1 MAAEFHNNGRRIRA
15 IRFTPP
21 SGAPAYYDE
30 QGQSLQKLFL
40 RSPSMFQPRVTSRF
54 SYRRLHPVLGG
65 FRPHLGVDYGA
76 SRGTPVVAVASG
88 VVVSAGWGGDS
99 GNMVRL
105 RHTNGY
111 ETYYLHLSAF
121 AAGIRRG
128 TRVAQGQM
136 IGRVGATGLV
146 TGPHLDFRM
155 RKNGVFVNSL
165 LEHRKL
171 PPGEPVPPAHLA
183 EFRGVRDDALE
194 RLLWFVQPA
203 VAATAYTQ

>member
-1 MAAEFHNNGRRIRA
+1 M
-15 IRFTPP
+15 
-21 SGAPAYYDE
+21 
-30 QGQSLQKLFL
+30 
-40 RSPSMFQPRVTSRF
+40 
-54 SYRRLHPVLGG
+54 
-65 FRPHLGVDYGA
+65 
-76 SRGTPVVAVASG
+76 
-88 VVVSAGWGGDS
+88 
-99 GNMVRL
+99 RL

-165 LEHRKL
+165 ARTPKAPTPASRYHLLTSQSSGRSATTHSSGSSGSSSRRSR
-171 PPGEPVPPAHLA
+171 PPPIPSSGPCGSCWNSEVPAWL
-183 EFRGVRDDALE
+183 
-194 RLLWFVQPA
+194 
-203 VAATAYTQ
+203 